1 MIYYDGLEGSSSK
14 EIFFYFWRN
23 IFISR
28 EMFFSREIFF
38 ISWEKF
44 LFIGKCFLLLGTY
57 FYFLLNFFLFSGNSI
72 YFAWCL
78 RFRKAISGICRLKLH
93 VHLHVLTVLTRERFY
108 TKPVSL
114 NTTAW
119 KTC

>member
-38 ISWEKF
+38 ISWEIIFIYREMLFTSWDIF
-44 LFIGKCFLLLGTY
+44 LFLAK
-57 FYFLLNFFLFSGNSI
+57 LFS
-72 YFAWCL
+72 
-78 RFRKAISGICRLKLH
+78 
-93 VHLHVLTVLTRERFY
+93 VLG
-108 TKPVSL
+108 K
-114 NTTAW
+114 
-119 KTC
+119 